1 MESLGDALEPLE
13 ARYLTQCR
21 ARLGPVRM
29 VYPEREG
36 YDADVPTHSD
46 VEKLVGIGRE
56 ELRRV
61 DDVSLED
68 AVCGE
73 ISNACA
79 EFAERATRALRNVP
93 AARDA
98 KAFGKLPRAVTEA
111 YASTKPTDGLIVP
124 RAEWRASVREEFDAR
139 TAGACAVLRK
149 GVSLLK
155 ATPSLKPG
163 LDALDAVCARVSNR
177 GADAAAYVC
186 CLFSERRRRGGL
198 F

>member
-1 MESLGDALEPLE
+1 
-13 ARYLTQCR
+13 
-21 ARLGPVRM
+21 M

-73 ISNACA
+73 ISTACR

-98 KAFGKLPRAVTEA
+98 KAFGKLPRAVSEA

-155 ATPSLKPG
+155 ATP
-163 LDALDAVCARVSNR
+163 
-177 GADAAAYVC
+177 
-186 CLFSERRRRGGL
+186 
-198 F
+198 